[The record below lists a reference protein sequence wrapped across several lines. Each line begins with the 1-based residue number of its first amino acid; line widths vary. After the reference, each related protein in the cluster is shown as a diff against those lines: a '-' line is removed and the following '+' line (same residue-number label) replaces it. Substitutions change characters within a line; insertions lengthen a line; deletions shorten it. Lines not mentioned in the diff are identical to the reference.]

1 MMRMLSL
8 GCLGLLLVMAGCA
21 GTQSEI
27 NPFVAL
33 TEALG
38 ISAAGTTPPTPGGGQ
53 VLSPTTFRRDMTITF
68 RNNHPQAE
76 VNTLFVAWVSA
87 SSLRS
92 AQQQDALFAD
102 GYVQLSSEVR
112 LGTAFTLPV
121 GTFVYNGAGTAG
133 ATAIVLNRARTTTAT
148 QGGGQTVTPTTESIT
163 LITPDAVLVFL
174 QPPVSCD
181 SVAFAYMDN
190 GQPLPAVP
198 VGGAEGPFSG
208 STGQGGFK
216 TLAQIDVYQCE
227 PLKPG
232 MFIRLS
238 GARQRNEYLEG
249 DNLAFDFNQAP
260 DAAGNFG
267 IVTIGG
273 T

>member
-121 GTFVYNGAGTAG
+121 GTFVYNG
-133 ATAIVLNRARTTTAT
+133 
-148 QGGGQTVTPTTESIT
+148 E
-163 LITPDAVLVFL
+163 
-174 QPPVSCD
+174 
-181 SVAFAYMDN
+181 
-190 GQPLPAVP
+190 PLPLPSKASAASAKTDRSP
-198 VGGAEGPFSG
+198 APSCSAR
-208 STGQGGFK
+208 STAPSASSARNK
-216 TLAQIDVYQCE
+216 WTRRRLARCS
-227 PLKPG
+227 PPSRRRTSSSP
-232 MFIRLS
+232 MRRAWSLS
-238 GARQRNEYLEG
+238 S
-249 DNLAFDFNQAP
+249 
-260 DAAGNFG
+260 
-267 IVTIGG
+267 
-273 T
+273 